1 MSFDEDEIKEIMGV
15 VTLLYKPVVKILEN
29 LVTAIKDPK
38 WAVMNAISH
47 ATYYKTLKDNGINDT
62 FARALTKLHMV
73 NGKFLALDMPGLSN
87 ILSKKEKKEV
97 S

>member
-1 MSFDEDEIKEIMGV
+1 MSFDKDEIEEIMGAILAFYDPIE
-15 VTLLYKPVVKILEN
+15 TLLESLA
-29 LVTAIKDPK
+29 TSIKDPK
-38 WAVMNAISH
+38 WAVMNAINH

-62 FARALTKLHMV
+62 FAKALTKLHIV

-87 ILSKKEKKEV
+87 ILSKKEKKEM